1 MAMRQLTQ
9 PNRSSIVLWSL
20 GLLLMSLGGSPPS
33 SATDN
38 EKTSIPRIAL
48 AQSSPPQE
56 KATPKP
62 APATSPSG
70 TSSADA
76 PPPVPTISAERPVGE
91 PISAAGSSPT
101 ANPTSTAP
109 RATVEPQ
116 SKDFDPI
123 KSELANQNILLQS
136 DGLTLSER
144 RAELLALARELVAS
158 NKQVLPGQ
166 LTASDL
172 ARTQLL
178 VNEVT
183 RVAPKTATSSV
194 IQVAGSTPS
203 TDSFPSIP
211 SSSTPPL
218 STPLDQAHVVPTDQ
232 TTVSVFASP
241 QISSKVPPSP

>member
-20 GLLLMSLGGSPPS
+20 ELLLMSLGGSPPS

-38 EKTSIPRIAL
+38 EKISIPRIAL

-76 PPPVPTISAERPVGE
+76 SPPVPTISAERPVGE

-101 ANPTSTAP
+101 ANPTSTAS
-109 RATVEPQ
+109 RATVDPQ
-116 SKDFDPI
+116 SKDSDPI

-172 ARTQLL
+172 ARTRLL

-183 RVAPKTATSSV
+183 RVAPKTATSS
-194 IQVAGSTPS
+194 IIAGSTPS
-203 TDSFPSIP
+203 TGSFPSIP

-241 QISSKVPPSP
+241 QIPSKVPPSP